1 MLLLV
6 LRPLHFGCDARAE
19 LLPQIGC
26 ICCSQQRM
34 IADNRR
40 RVGALELRMS
50 AVAECETV
58 TSDITSK
65 TAMHSSAAA
74 QAFSRSLS
82 MLQTKREEKR
92 AQLHTM
98 AAAAVK
104 L

>member
-1 MLLLV
+1 
-6 LRPLHFGCDARAE
+6 
-19 LLPQIGC
+19 
-26 ICCSQQRM
+26 
-34 IADNRR
+34 
-40 RVGALELRMS
+40 MS

-58 TSDITSK
+58 TRDITSK